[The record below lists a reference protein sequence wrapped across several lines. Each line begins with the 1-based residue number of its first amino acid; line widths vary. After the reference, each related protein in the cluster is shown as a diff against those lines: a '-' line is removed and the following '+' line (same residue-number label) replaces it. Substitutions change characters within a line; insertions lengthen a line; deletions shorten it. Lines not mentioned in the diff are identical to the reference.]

1 MAEGGRN
8 LKINSFTVDKDHLAT
23 GEKWDEWLDELECE
37 MRFSDKKDAM
47 LIYGGVEIRRL
58 DKSLQD
64 PRGEDDIYSKLKGKL
79 NDYFAPKKM
88 PITPDICF

>member
-8 LKINSFTVDKDHLAT
+8 LKINPFTVDEDHLAMS
-23 GEKWDEWLDELECE
+23 EKWDEWLDELERE
-37 MRFSDKKDAM
+37 MRFFCISDAADKKDAM

-79 NDYFAPKKM
+79 NDYFAP
-88 PITPDICF
+88 